1 MQIPFMDGLR
11 NIVANLGTGRD
22 KASHSVYVD
31 PVIDDAQLSMMYR
44 GSAIARKIVDMP
56 AQDSFREWREWQ
68 ADASQ
73 ISALEAEE
81 RRLGLQ
87 GKLVQAKTRARLFGG
102 AVVYIGTGDTD
113 AAKPLIADRIRRGG
127 IKYLTVISR
136 NRISAGPIQNDPRL
150 DGYGN
155 PSHYSINGEVIH
167 PSRVAVFKGEE
178 LPDDLYAGANIGW
191 GDSSLTSCLSDIRN
205 LDATIA
211 NVASLVFEAK
221 IDVMGIDGFNE
232 GLKNGG
238 ADYEKMVLARGML
251 LAMTKGNNG
260 MLLTDVKDTYQQKSA
275 SFATLP
281 DIIDRFMQMTSAASG
296 IPMTLLFGTSPS
308 GLNGSG
314 DVNIRGYYDRVKVI
328 QTLENQPEMALLDEC
343 LIRSALGNRP
353 ADIYYNW
360 RPLWQPTTAEK
371 ATTGK
376 TIAET
381 FMIASQ
387 IGDIPEEALANSLV
401 NALTESGIAPGL
413 EADYADYF
421 NAQGNDD
428 NLPDDDETAPVIA
441 DARPQTLYVSRKLLN
456 GADVIRWA
464 KAQGF
469 KSTLPAD
476 DMHVTIAFSRAPVD
490 WMECGTSYQSRLDVA
505 SGGPRQM
512 DQFGEARVL
521 LFTDGDLKWRHEEIK
536 GAGATWDHPEY
547 QPHVMISYDPDAPD
561 IADIEPY
568 QGPLIFGPEIFSVVK
583 ENWQEGIK
591 ET

>member
-1 MQIPFMDGLR
+1 MQFSQITDGLR
-11 NIVANLGTGRD
+11 NVIANLGTGRD

-31 PVIDDAQLSMMYR
+31 PAIDDAQLAMMYR

-68 ADASQ
+68 ADATQ

-81 RRLGLQ
+81 KRLGLQ

-113 AAKPLIADRIRRGG
+113 AAKPLIADRIRQGG

-136 NRISAGPIQNDPRL
+136 NRINAGPIQNDPRL
-150 DGYGN
+150 DGYGD

-167 PSRVAVFKGEE
+167 PSRVVAFKGEE

-211 NVASLVFEAK
+211 NVSSLVFEAK
-221 IDVMGIDGFNE
+221 IDVLGIKNFNE
-232 GLKNGG
+232 DLRAHGVE
-238 ADYEKMVLARGML
+238 YESLVKSKLAL
-251 LAMTKGNNG
+251 TAMGKGING
-260 MLLTDVKDTYQQKSA
+260 MFIKDADDTYEQKSA

-328 QTLENQPEMALLDEC
+328 QTLENQPEMQVLDEC

-371 ATTGK
+371 AATGK

-387 IGDIPEEALANSLV
+387 IGDIPEEALANSLI

-421 NAQGNDD
+421 NAQGDD
-428 NLPDDDETAPVIA
+428 DDLPDDPPTDE
-441 DARPQTLYVSRKLLN
+441 
-456 GADVIRWA
+456 
-464 KAQGF
+464 
-469 KSTLPAD
+469 
-476 DMHVTIAFSRAPVD
+476 VT
-490 WMECGTSYQSRLDVA
+490 E
-505 SGGPRQM
+505 
-512 DQFGEARVL
+512 
-521 LFTDGDLKWRHEEIK
+521 
-536 GAGATWDHPEY
+536 
-547 QPHVMISYDPDAPD
+547 
-561 IADIEPY
+561 
-568 QGPLIFGPEIFSVVK
+568 
-583 ENWQEGIK
+583 
-591 ET
+591 